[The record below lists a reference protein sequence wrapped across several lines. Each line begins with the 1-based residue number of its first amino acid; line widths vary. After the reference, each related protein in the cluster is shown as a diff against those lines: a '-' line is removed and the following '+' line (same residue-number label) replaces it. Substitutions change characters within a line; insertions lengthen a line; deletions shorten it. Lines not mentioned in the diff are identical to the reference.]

1 MFSAYSSPLVVG
13 FAGRKCHKTDH
24 SGLIRKLL
32 KDDQVNSPTERQ
44 FMLEG

>member
-1 MFSAYSSPLVVG
+1 MLSAYSPPLIVG

-32 KDDQVNSPTERQ
+32 KDDQASSPTERQ
-44 FMLEG
+44 FVLEG